1 MISRTGHHRDGD
13 KLLVKRSKMCQALD
27 TFLRILGMFRL
38 IKTPVF
44 SGVEGEIG
52 FLMEPGTF
60 ALSFH
65 PSLAIVPES

>member
-1 MISRTGHHRDGD
+1 
-13 KLLVKRSKMCQALD
+13 MCQALD
-27 TFLRILGMFRL
+27 TFFLRILGMFRL